1 MSSISVPVHEGGCLC
16 GAIRYRAVGNPVAVS
31 ICHCKNCQKNS
42 GSAFS
47 VNAIF
52 PKDTLTMTGTPVTF
66 TDKGDTGAGV
76 VRVFCGT
83 CGTPLESRSI
93 MSSVAH
99 AVIKTG
105 TLDDPGSFVP
115 DSEVYCKSALPWV
128 EHGIGRA
135 CFEELADFKCSP
147 Q

>member
-1 MSSISVPVHEGGCLC
+1 MNDSSLPVHEGGCLC
-16 GAIRYRAVGNPVAVS
+16 GAVRYRAVGDPVAVS
-31 ICHCKNCQKNS
+31 ICHCTNCQRNS

-52 PKDTLTMTGTPVTF
+52 PKEALTMTGSPATYI
-66 TDKGDTGAGV
+66 DKGDTGAGV

-105 TLDDPGSFVP
+105 TLDDPSGFVP
-115 DSEVYCKSALPWV
+115 DSEVYCKSAMPWWPRS
-128 EHGIGRA
+128 EERA
-135 CFEELADFKCSP
+135 CFQELADF
-147 Q
+147 

>member
-1 MSSISVPVHEGGCLC
+1 MTSVSQAMHEGGCLC
-16 GAIRYRAVGNPVAVS
+16 GAVRYRALGNPVAVS
-31 ICHCKNCQKNS
+31 ICHCTNCQRNS

-52 PKDTLTMTGTPVTF
+52 PKDAVSVTGTPRSYI
-66 TDKGDTGAGV
+66 DKGDTGAGV
-76 VRVFCGT
+76 ERLFCET

-99 AVIKTG
+99 TVIKAG
-105 TLDDPGSFVP
+105 TFDDPAPFVP

-128 EHGIGRA
+128 TPSPERV
-135 CFEELADFKCSP
+135 CFDELAG
-147 Q
+147 